1 MVNKCVVIG
10 CRSGYN
16 LKKNETHSEVKEDIS
31 FHRFPKDQILR
42 EKWIRNLSRKN
53 YTPSSHSVLCSKH
66 FDVQDFEQQYL
77 YQNPKEL
84 NSKNIKCSNKLKQG
98 SVPSKFPNL
107 PKETKTL
114 TPSRSERATSSA
126 RHQRQLERLN
136 TQAKEFYQKNN
147 IQSLDDLEK
156 KLGKA
161 TLPSQVSM
169 IKQEGKL
176 YLITIGMSKFGTQ
189 ELSFSL
195 EINEDL
201 SFTACVNGFKLKKN
215 RFGHILKT
223 NTFEHLFEVINLVAF
238 LKSPDCDVEDK
249 SKVLGKACKI
259 IESVIPD
266 FKEKEKKSLSFLN
279 EQLSL
284 CVIPYKQSRRYSSS
298 LISIASNW
306 KETSPKLYR
315 KFLQEDLL
323 SLPCERYLKQL
334 NSNNPLPTKPGL
346 EETTE
351 QMDKEVSFTIVE
363 CGD

>member
-1 MVNKCVVIG
+1 MVNKVC
-10 CRSGYN
+10 S
-16 LKKNETHSEVKEDIS
+16 
-31 FHRFPKDQILR
+31 HRMQEFPKDQILR

-107 PKETKTL
+107 PKETKML

-136 TQAKEFYQKNN
+136 TQAK
-147 IQSLDDLEK
+147 D
-156 KLGKA
+156 
-161 TLPSQVSM
+161 QVSM

-238 LKSPDCDVEDK
+238 LKSPDV
-249 SKVLGKACKI
+249 
-259 IESVIPD
+259 VIPD